1 MPTTLFNVKIFE
13 AEGTPKFTN
22 CISVED
28 EIEDDTPLST
38 IRDHL
43 VKDKKL
49 DSDKA
54 RLAFCTKDGARM
66 VDGTKFGVYRHLI
79 EGPAKKKTTKKKVD
93 KAEGET
99 EGTEG
104 EDIAKAEEK
113 DDEEASEFKTYDIYL
128 EAPKEKKKKMTE
140 LSESTKEILNKKL
153 DMDLIKNQPALIAA
167 TLKELSSTYN
177 HEKYKAL
184 ATGEVVTGATMS
196 EKDWTIVLR
205 NTNFLNGQRI
215 VFSMNTN
222 GSRTFQRIDRAPF
235 SAFKIKARHI
245 DSLDVADSSIVV
257 KQEYRIPIYVTNDES
272 YVNVFETASTL
283 SDSMASSSFSQRD
296 IEASAGG
303 GLFGASLS
311 VKGGFSDSESKAL
324 ARSASSSTKSMNITY
339 NFPRAILH
347 LDPRGLELTKEC
359 ANDLNNVN
367 NAASLVQ
374 FHHDYGHFFAG
385 NVQLGGRLFAS
396 EQFSSEEAGS
406 STKTANAMKWS
417 AAAAFSFSSFS
428 ASASYSKEEN
438 KTGATA
444 NQSSSMSSQLSWEA
458 QGGDTILCNNPP
470 AWCPSVKPFQNWRV
484 INQKDVMPIGN
495 FIGQFKKW
503 KHIPD
508 KFAGIMKGSIK
519 KVPCKFRLKAK
530 SMPGAADDYYGF
542 RKDAE
547 KKRLLQV
554 WRAYS
559 KELEDM
565 ASGTSSEEDLVSEHL
580 KALKNRMGEDSFTV
594 GFHEYVGMDTFNSF
608 CSFEVEVETV
618 LDRSPR
624 LELNV
629 PYRIYNR
636 ASKMYLAADDHGSWR
651 DRYFAYCF
659 YCKEN
664 RASNWVF
671 RVHGDRA
678 RTGVIEN
685 GQEVEL
691 TLLDDNDQPVGFVQ
705 RFTGD
710 MSTLLVSHYGVDDGK
725 DKSTRHD
732 ASVIYE

>member
-1 MPTTLFNVKIFE
+1 MPHTLFNVKIYE
-13 AEGTPKFTN
+13 AEGTPKVTN

-28 EIEDDTPLST
+28 EITDDLPLSK
-38 IRDHL
+38 IRDFL

-54 RLAFCTKDGARM
+54 KLAFCTRDGARM
-66 VDGTKFGVYRHLI
+66 VDGTKFGVYQHLI
-79 EGPAKKKTTKKKVD
+79 QKPTEKKSTEKK
-93 KAEGET
+93 EGE
-99 EGTEG
+99 GG
-104 EDIAKAEEK
+104 EKAEEK
-113 DDEEASEFKTYDIYL
+113 ENKDGESSKFKAYDVYFQ
-128 EAPKEKKKKMTE
+128 APKTKKKRMTE
-140 LSESTKEILNKKL
+140 LSESAKELLNSKL
-153 DMDLIKNQPALIAA
+153 DMDLVKNQPELIAA
-167 TLKELSSTYN
+167 TLRELSSTYN
-177 HEKYKAL
+177 HDKYKAL
-184 ATGEVVTGATMS
+184 TTGEVVTGATMS

-215 VFSMNTN
+215 VFSKNTN

-235 SAFKIKARHI
+235 SAFRIKARNI

-283 SDSMASSSFSQRD
+283 SNSMASSSFSQRD

-324 ARSASSSTKSMNITY
+324 ARSSSSSTRSMNITY
-339 NFPRAILH
+339 NFPRAVLH
-347 LDPRGLELTKEC
+347 LDPRGLELTEQC
-359 ANDLNNVN
+359 AKDLNNVDD
-367 NAASLVQ
+367 ADSLVQ

-396 EQFSSEEAGS
+396 EQFSSTASGE
-406 STKTANAMKWS
+406 STKVANAMKYS
-417 AAAAFSFSSFS
+417 AAASFSYGSFS

-438 KTGATA
+438 SASSTSK
-444 NQSSSMSSQLSWEA
+444 QSSQMSSQLSWEA

-484 INQKDVMPIGN
+484 INQKDVMPIGD
-495 FIGQFKKW
+495 FIGQFTQW
-503 KHIPD
+503 KHIPK
-508 KFAGIMKGSIK
+508 KFAGIMQGSKK
-519 KVPCKFRLKAK
+519 KVACKFRLKAK
-530 SMPGAADDYYGF
+530 NVEGVSDEYYGL
-542 RKDAE
+542 RKDPV
-547 KKRLLQV
+547 KKRLLNV
-554 WRAYS
+554 WS
-559 KELEDM
+559 KYNEEITKNADSIFEIAQ
-565 ASGTSSEEDLVSEHL
+565 ASGHALTL
-580 KALKNRMGEDSFTV
+580 KSRMNEDSFTV
-594 GFHEYVGMDTFNSF
+594 GFAEYVGVDIFNNG

-618 LDRSPR
+618 LGRTPQ

-629 PYRIYNR
+629 PYRIYNP
-636 ASKMYLAADDHGSWR
+636 AFKMYLAADDYGSWK

-671 RVHGDRA
+671 RIHGDRA
-678 RTGVIEN
+678 RKGVIEDN
-685 GQEVEL
+685 QEVEL
-691 TLLDDNDQPVGFVQ
+691 TLLDDNGQPVGFVQ

-710 MSTLLVSHYGVDDGK
+710 MSTLLVSRYGVDDGA
-725 DKSTRHD
+725 DKTTRHN
-732 ASVIYE
+732 ACVIYED